1 MIKTVKLASYELRR
15 FKGPLPIVALL
26 FLLLVPTLYGA
37 LYLWS
42 NWDPYGKLDQVP
54 VAVVNLDQ
62 PVEVD
67 GQQVSAGDRLVT
79 ELKSDE
85 IFDWQFVTEDQAQA
99 GLAEGTYYA
108 VITIPPDFSADLA
121 SGAGQNPTRATV
133 QLQRN
138 DANGFVV
145 GLLTQSVRDQLEAA
159 IDRAA
164 IGSYFESVFAN
175 LDTIRTD
182 IGKAAT
188 AAGQLAT
195 GADASLAG
203 AKELSTGIKTAK
215 DGSAKLVSGLATA
228 KQGSAQLVTG
238 TSDAKAGSASLVTG
252 LTSLESGASE
262 LVPGAQQVADG
273 NQQLA
278 STVVPVLDA
287 VARAVP
293 SLGQAGA
300 NITAAT
306 TDVNDLVTQSLASQ
320 SAAANDALRQLQ
332 AQAAGDPN
340 LAPSI
345 DALSQAL
352 AGITQTTTDLST
364 AAGQA
369 SQVANEVN
377 TAAES
382 VGSAA
387 SGDLS
392 TASSQLTA
400 LATGSAQVATGVQ
413 SLSTGIS
420 SASAGAQTLDAGIGQ
435 LSTGATA
442 LDSGISELQLGAQKL
457 DDGLGTL
464 QKGSQT
470 LVDGLTKVDT
480 GAKDLSTQLSSAAQR
495 IPTLAPDQR
504 ADAAQVLS
512 SPAEVQQIIDNP
524 ATFYGRGL
532 APFFFAIAIWVFGI
546 SVFLIM
552 RPVSGRALA
561 GRARSSRIA
570 VAGWLPVF
578 GLAALGSLLLFG
590 IVWLGLGL
598 NPVNAA
604 GSAGVVVLAAAC
616 FTAIAHLLRTWLGVV
631 GSAITLVLLMVQL
644 TSAGGLY
651 PVETLP
657 APFRAIHAFIPMTY
671 LIDALRIT
679 FTGGLTSHLW
689 RDVAVLAGFTLL
701 AVGLAVFVVHRRR
714 QFRQRDL
721 RPVLA

>member
-1 MIKTVKLASYELRR
+1 MIKTVRLATYELRR

-54 VAVVNLDQ
+54 VAVVNLDK
-62 PVEVD
+62 PVQTDGHTVD
-67 GQQVSAGDRLVT
+67 AGDRLVT
-79 ELKSDE
+79 ELKADPV
-85 IFDWQFVTEDQAQA
+85 FDWQFVTEEQAQH
-99 GLAEGTYYA
+99 GLAEGDYYLI
-108 VITIPPDFSADLA
+108 VTIPADFSANLA
-121 SGAGQNPTRATV
+121 SGASQNPTRASV

-145 GLLTQSVRDQLEAA
+145 GLLTQSVQNQLEAA
-159 IDRAA
+159 INRAA
-164 IGSYFESVFAN
+164 IGAYFESVFAN

-188 AAGQLAT
+188 GAAQLAT
-195 GADASLAG
+195 GTDNALTGS
-203 AKELSTGIKTAK
+203 KELATGIKTAK
-215 DGSAKLVSGLATA
+215 DGSAQLVSGLANA

-252 LTSLESGASE
+252 LTSLESGAGQ

-287 VARAVP
+287 VAKAAP

-306 TDVNDLVTQSLASQ
+306 TDVSDLVNQSLAAQ
-320 SAAANDALRQLQ
+320 SAAADQALKAIQ
-332 AQAAGDPN
+332 AGNKDPA

-345 DALSQAL
+345 EAMSQAL
-352 AGITQTTTDLST
+352 AGVSQTTTDLGT
-364 AAGQA
+364 AANQA
-369 SQVANEVN
+369 SQVAGEVN
-377 TAAES
+377 SAAQS
-382 VGSAA
+382 VGSAG

-413 SLSTGIS
+413 SLSSGIS
-420 SASAGAQTLDAGIGQ
+420 SANAGATTLDSGIGQ
-435 LSTGATA
+435 LATGATA
-442 LDSGISELQLGAQKL
+442 LDSGIGELQIGAQKL

-470 LVDGLTKVDT
+470 LVDGLTKVNA

-512 SPAEVQQIIDNP
+512 SPAEVKQIVDNP

-532 APFFFAIAIWVFGI
+532 APFFFSIAIWVFGI
-546 SVFLIM
+546 SVFLVM
-552 RPVSGRALA
+552 RPISGRALA

-570 VAGWLPVF
+570 IAGWLPVF
-578 GLAALGSLLLFG
+578 GLAALGSLLLYV

-598 NPVNAA
+598 DPVNAA
-604 GSAGVVVLAAAC
+604 GAAGVVLLAAAC

-657 APFRAIHAFIPMTY
+657 APFRVVHAFIPMTY
-671 LIDALRIT
+671 LVDALRIT
-679 FTGGLTSHLW
+679 FTGGLTAHLW

-701 AVGLAVFVVHRRR
+701 AVGLAVYVVHRKRR
-714 QFRQRDL
+714 FRQRDL
-721 RPVLA
+721 HPVLA

>member
-1 MIKTVKLASYELRR
+1 MIKTVKLATYELRR

-26 FLLLVPTLYGA
+26 FLLMVPTLYGA
-37 LYLWS
+37 LYLWA

-62 PVEVD
+62 PVDVD
-67 GQQVSAGDRLVT
+67 GRQVAAGDRLVT

-85 IFDWQFVTEDQAQA
+85 VFDWQFVTEEEAQQ
-99 GLAEGTYYA
+99 GLAEGYYYS

-145 GLLTQSVRDQLEAA
+145 GLLLQSVRSELEAA

-175 LDTIRTD
+175 LDTLRTD
-182 IGKAAT
+182 IGNAAT
-188 AAGQLAT
+188 GAGQLAT

-215 DGSAKLVSGLATA
+215 DGSAQLVSGLATA
-228 KQGSAQLVTG
+228 KQGSAQFVTG

-252 LTSLESGASE
+252 LTGLESGAGE

-287 VARAVP
+287 VAKAVP

-306 TDVNDLVTQSLASQ
+306 TDVNDLVNQSLVAQ
-320 SAAANDALRQLQ
+320 TDAANNALAALSAAN
-332 AQAAGDPN
+332 PN
-340 LAPSI
+340 VNV

-352 AGITQTTTDLST
+352 AGISQTTTDLST

-413 SLSTGIS
+413 SLSTGLS

-480 GAKDLSTQLSSAAQR
+480 GAKDLSAQLSSAAQR
-495 IPTLAPDQR
+495 IPTLDPDQR

-512 SPAEVQQIIDNP
+512 SPAEVQQIVDNP
-524 ATFYGRGL
+524 AIFYGRGL
-532 APFFFAIAIWVFGI
+532 APFFFGIAIWVFGI
-546 SVFLIM
+546 AVFLIM
-552 RPVSGRALA
+552 RPISGRALA

-570 VAGWLPVF
+570 IAGWLPAF

-598 NPVNAA
+598 DPVNAA
-604 GSAGVVVLAAAC
+604 GSVGVVVLAAAC
-616 FTAIAHLLRTWLGVV
+616 FTAIAHLLRMWLGVI

-671 LIDALRIT
+671 LVDGLRIT
-679 FTGGLTSHLW
+679 FTGGLTAHLW
-689 RDVAVLAGFTLL
+689 RDVAVLFGFTLL
-701 AVGLAVFVVHRRR
+701 AVGLAVYVVHRRR

>member
-1 MIKTVKLASYELRR
+1 MIKTVKLATYELRR

-54 VAVVNLDQ
+54 VAVVNLDKS
-62 PVEVD
+62 VEVD
-67 GQQVSAGDRLVT
+67 GKTVAAGDRLVT
-79 ELKSDE
+79 ELKSDDV
-85 IFDWQFVTEDQAQA
+85 FDWRFVSEQQAQD
-99 GLAEGTYYA
+99 GLADGSYYLI
-108 VITIPPDFSADLA
+108 VTIPPEFSADLA
-121 SGAGQNPTRATV
+121 SGASQNPTRATV

-145 GLLTQSVRDQLEAA
+145 GLLTQSVQAQLEAA

-188 AAGQLAT
+188 GAGELASGT
-195 GADASLAG
+195 STALAG
-203 AKELSTGIKTAK
+203 SKDLSTGIKTAK
-215 DGSAKLVSGLATA
+215 AGSAQLVTGLAGA

-238 TSDAKAGSASLVTG
+238 TSDAKAGSAALVTG
-252 LTSLESGASE
+252 LTSLQSGASE

-287 VARAVP
+287 VSKAVP

-306 TDVNDLVTQSLASQ
+306 TDVSNLVSQGLTTQ
-320 SAAANDALRQLQ
+320 SAAADAALKAIEQAGKTDPVLVNQL
-332 AQAAGDPN
+332 
-340 LAPSI
+340 ST
-345 DALSQAL
+345 AL
-352 AGITQTTTDLST
+352 AGISQTTTDLST

-369 SQVANEVN
+369 SQVAGEVN
-377 TAAES
+377 SAAQS

-420 SASAGAQTLDAGIGQ
+420 TASSGASTLDSGIGQ

-442 LDSGISELQLGAQKL
+442 LDAGIGQLQIGAQKL

-464 QKGSQT
+464 TKGSQT
-470 LVDGLTKVDT
+470 LVDGLTKVNT

-524 ATFYGRGL
+524 ATYYGRGL
-532 APFFFAIAIWVFGI
+532 APFFFGIAIWVFGI
-546 SVFLIM
+546 SVFLVM

-578 GLAALGSLLLFG
+578 GLAAVGSLLLYG

-598 NPVNAA
+598 DPVNAA
-604 GSAGVVVLAAAC
+604 GAAGVVVLAAAC

-631 GSAITLVLLMVQL
+631 GSAVTLVLLMVQL

-657 APFRAIHAFIPMTY
+657 APFRVVHAFIPMTY

-701 AVGLAVFVVHRRR
+701 AVGLAVYVVHRRR
-714 QFRQRDL
+714 RFRQRDL

>member
-1 MIKTVKLASYELRR
+1 MIKTVKLATYEVRR

-26 FLLLVPTLYGA
+26 FLLLVPTLFGA

-54 VAVVNLDQ
+54 VAVVNLDE

-67 GQQVSAGDRLVT
+67 GQSVAAGDRLVT

-85 IFDWQFVTEDQAQA
+85 VFDWQFVTEEQAQA
-99 GLAEGTYYA
+99 GLDDGTYYLI
-108 VITIPPDFSADLA
+108 VTIPADFSADLA
-121 SGAGQNPTRATV
+121 SGASQNPTRATV
-133 QLQRN
+133 ELQRN
-138 DANGFVV
+138 DANGFMV
-145 GLLTQSVRDQLEAA
+145 GLLTQSAQSELEAA

-164 IGSYFESVFAN
+164 IGAYFESVFAN

-188 AAGQLAT
+188 GAAQLAT
-195 GADASLAG
+195 GTDTALAG
-203 AKELSTGIKTAK
+203 SKELSTGIKTAK
-215 DGSAKLVSGLATA
+215 DGSAQLVSGLATA

-252 LTSLESGASE
+252 LTGLQSGASE

-287 VARAVP
+287 VSGALPA
-293 SLGQAGA
+293 LGQAGA

-306 TDVNDLVTQSLASQ
+306 TDVSDLVSQSLAAQ
-320 SAAANDALRQLQ
+320 SAAANDALTAIR
-332 AQAAGDPN
+332 AGNTDPA

-345 DALSQAL
+345 DALGQAL
-352 AGITQTTTDLST
+352 SGISQTTADLST

-369 SQVANEVN
+369 TQVADEVN
-377 TAAES
+377 TAAQS
-382 VGSAA
+382 VSSAG
-387 SGDLS
+387 SGDLA
-392 TASSQLTA
+392 TASSELTA

-413 SLSTGIS
+413 SLSSGIS
-420 SASAGAQTLDAGIGQ
+420 TASTGATTLDSGIAQ

-442 LDSGISELQLGAQKL
+442 LDSGISDLQLGAQKL

-464 QKGSQT
+464 QKGSKT

-495 IPTLAPDQR
+495 IPTVAPDQR

-512 SPAEVQQIIDNP
+512 SPAEVEQIVDNP
-524 ATFYGRGL
+524 ATYYGRGL
-532 APFFFAIAIWVFGI
+532 APFFFGIAIWVFGI
-546 SVFLIM
+546 SVFLVM
-552 RPVSGRALA
+552 RPISGRALA

-578 GLAALGSLLLFG
+578 AIAAIGSLLLFG

-598 NPVNAA
+598 DPVNAGA
-604 GSAGVVVLAAAC
+604 SVGVVVLAAAC
-616 FTAIAHLLRTWLGVV
+616 FTAIAHLLRTWLGLV
-631 GSAITLVLLMVQL
+631 GSAITLVLLMVQI

-657 APFRAIHAFIPMTY
+657 APFRAIHALIPMTY
-671 LIDALRIT
+671 LIDGLRIT

-701 AVGLAVFVVHRRR
+701 AVSLAVYVVHRKRR
-714 QFRQRDL
+714 FRPRDL
-721 RPVLA
+721 HPALA

>member
-1 MIKTVKLASYELRR
+1 MIKTVKLATYELRR
-15 FKGPLPIVALL
+15 FKGPLPVVALL
-26 FLLLVPTLYGA
+26 FLLLVPSLYGA

-54 VAVVNLDQ
+54 VAVVNLDE
-62 PVEVD
+62 PVDVD
-67 GQQVSAGDRLVT
+67 GQQVAAGDRLVT
-79 ELKSDE
+79 ELKNDE
-85 IFDWQFVTEDQAQA
+85 LFDWQFVSEEQAQQ
-99 GLAEGTYYA
+99 GLADGTYYLI
-108 VITIPPDFSADLA
+108 VTIPADFSADLA
-121 SGAGQNPTRATV
+121 SGAGENPTRATV

-145 GLLTQSVRDQLEAA
+145 GLLTNSVRDQLEAA

-188 AAGQLAT
+188 GAGQLAT
-195 GADASLAG
+195 GADTALAG
-203 AKELSTGIKTAK
+203 SKELATGIKTAK
-215 DGSAKLVSGLATA
+215 GGSAELVSGLATA
-228 KQGSAQLVTG
+228 KQGSSQLVTG
-238 TSDAKAGSASLVTG
+238 ASDAKAGSASLLTG
-252 LTSLESGASE
+252 LTSLESGAAE

-287 VARAVP
+287 VAKAVP

-320 SAAANDALRQLQ
+320 SAAANEALRAIE
-332 AQAAGDPN
+332 AQNPNDPN
-340 LAPSI
+340 VR
-345 DALSQAL
+345 ALSDAL
-352 AGITQTTTDLST
+352 AGISQTTTDLSA

-369 SQVANEVN
+369 TQVANEVN

-420 SASAGAQTLDAGIGQ
+420 TASAGAGTLDAGIGQ
-435 LSTGATA
+435 LSAGATE
-442 LDSGISELQLGAQKL
+442 LDKGIGDLQIGAQKL
-457 DDGLGTL
+457 DDGLGAL
-464 QKGSQT
+464 EKGSQT
-470 LVDGLTKVDT
+470 LVGGLTKIDT
-480 GAKDLSTQLSSAAQR
+480 GAKDLSSQLSSAAQR
-495 IPTLAPDQR
+495 IPTLDPNQR

-512 SPAEVQQIIDNP
+512 SPAEVQQIVDNP

-546 SVFLIM
+546 AVFLVM
-552 RPVSGRALA
+552 RPISGRALA
-561 GRARSSRIA
+561 GRARSTRIA

-598 NPVNAA
+598 DPVNAG
-604 GSAGVVVLAAAC
+604 GSVGVVLLAAAC
-616 FTAIAHLLRTWLGVV
+616 FTAIAHVLRTWLGVV

-657 APFRAIHAFIPMTY
+657 APFRAVHAFMPMTY

-701 AVGLAVFVVHRRR
+701 AVGLAVYVVHRKRR
-714 QFRQRDL
+714 FRPRDL
-721 RPVLA
+721 HPVLA